1 MGFCWAQPRYPVWK
15 VTEHGLVNGA
25 ARMKAEIFARG
36 PISCGIDATPK
47 LEAYTGGLYSESKLL
62 PITNHEV
69 SVVGWGQENGIEFWI
84 VRNSWGTY
92 WGENGF
98 FRIQMHRNNLAIE
111 TDCSWGAVDKN
122 PHFVDIEEKKDTLAQ
137 ILEA

>member
-1 MGFCWAQPRYPVWK
+1 

-122 PHFVDIEEKKDTLAQ
+122 PHFVDIEQRKDTLAQ